1 MAAVLGCGHSCLCPS
16 AVESREMCCIGQL
29 RDSCDVSDNTIRDC
43 SARNRWEDIQGQSRL
58 RSACIAPAAAAA
70 CARRA
75 VSECVCQM
83 YRGGKICLSA
93 HFKPLWAKNVPHF
106 GIAHALALG
115 LAPWLAAEVP
125 HLIDTGAIGE
135 KKH

>member
-1 MAAVLGCGHSCLCPS
+1 MAAAVVGQQVQFEIPVSYPTTPFEIVLPEIDGKTSKVRQRLRLQACPS
-16 AVESREMCCIGQL
+16 CRRV
-29 RDSCDVSDNTIRDC
+29 
-43 SARNRWEDIQGQSRL
+43 
-58 RSACIAPAAAAA
+58 AAHSMRHR
-70 CARRA
+70 CR
-75 VSECVCQM
+75 QM
-83 YRGGKICLSA
+83 YRGGKICLSV